1 MSETPQSGTPD
12 DPTGPTDTRDTSAQ
26 LADPP
31 TRWQRS
37 RARSRPSSWTRRTA
51 VVVSGVVGLLLGAL
65 LCGIVLATTF
75 GGPQGDGPRDRG
87 PGVSADGR
95 GPGGPGGPGDQG
107 GPGGRGDGAGRGGP
121 RGDRGQGGTVDSAG
135 PVVVQVQ
142 PGATVQVAP
151 GATVQAVP
159 GQPGQPAQP
168 AQPVPAQPVP
178 AQPGQPA
185 PLPG

>member
-12 DPTGPTDTRDTSAQ
+12 DPTAPTDTRATSAQ
-26 LADPP
+26 PVGPP

-37 RARSRPSSWTRRTA
+37 RDRSRPSSWTRRTA
-51 VVVSGVVGLLLGAL
+51 VVVSGVVGLLVGAL
-65 LCGIVLATTF
+65 LCGIVLATTL

-95 GPGGPGGPGDQG
+95 GPDGPDGPGGPG
-107 GPGGRGDGAGRGGP
+107 GPGGRGDGEGRGGP
-121 RGDRGQGGTVDSAG
+121 RGDRGAGAAG

-159 GQPGQPAQP
+159 GQPAQPTQPQPTQPTQPA
-168 AQPVPAQPVP
+168 PV
-178 AQPGQPA
+178 QPGQPA

>member
-12 DPTGPTDTRDTSAQ
+12 DPTRPADTRDTSAQ
-26 LADPP
+26 PVGPP

-37 RARSRPSSWTRRTA
+37 RAASRPSSWTRRTA

-65 LCGIVLATTF
+65 LCGIVLATTV
-75 GGPQGDGPRDRG
+75 GGAHGDGSRDRG

-95 GPGGPGGPGDQG
+95 GPGGSGGPG
-107 GPGGRGDGAGRGGP
+107 GPGGRGDGDGRGGP
-121 RGDRGQGGTVDSAG
+121 RGDRGQGGAGG

-151 GATVQAVP
+151 GAIVQAVP
-159 GQPGQPAQP
+159 GQPAQP
-168 AQPVPAQPVP
+168 APVPP